1 MRRSPLNFYDK
12 LKVLKT
18 YAKAA
23 QRMLPGDRH
32 IEKYNYV
39 TGLFCQTYNEPETA
53 ELRALVESVFYD
65 LYIEE
70 IRLGVRKPLDNEARK

>member
-1 MRRSPLNFYDK
+1 MRRSSLNFYDK
-12 LKVLKT
+12 LKVLKA

-23 QRMLPGDRH
+23 ERMIPGDRD

-39 TGLFCQTYNEPETA
+39 EGLFCQTYDEPETA
-53 ELRALVESVFYD
+53 ELRALIESVFYD

-70 IRLGVRKPLDNEARK
+70 IRLGVRKPFDNEVRK

>member
-1 MRRSPLNFYDK
+1 MRKSPLIFYDK

-23 QRMLPGDRH
+23 ERMIPGERP

-39 TGLFCQTYNEPETA
+39 AGLFCQTYDEPETA

-70 IRLGVRKPLDNEARK
+70 IRLGVRKPLDSEIRK